1 MEVADGLREEWLAL
15 PVKQEPA
22 VRDLILRLKA
32 EHYGMPGRGFERLAG
47 RTLFRNV
54 NVLRD
59 AERRRKLRLQS
70 FSGDV
75 LVESAGILG
84 QRLYAPL
91 EVNLVAGPSSR
102 SRILAGNED
111 SLAVLVEMHREP
123 GDAAP
128 DFALSD
134 GAFVS
139 SPAVVNDIEQRR
151 FAGFGRTR
159 DDVERPKRELHVA
172 ALSVP

>member
-1 MEVADGLREEWLAL
+1 MFFVDGSEEVGNGVADGLREEWLAL

-102 SRILAGNED
+102 FRTLRATRIPSP
-111 SLAVLVEMHREP
+111 SLSKCTENQETPRRI
-123 GDAAP
+123 
-128 DFALSD
+128 
-134 GAFVS
+134 
-139 SPAVVNDIEQRR
+139 SPSATVHS
-151 FAGFGRTR
+151 F
-159 DDVERPKRELHVA
+159 RPQQ
-172 ALSVP
+172 